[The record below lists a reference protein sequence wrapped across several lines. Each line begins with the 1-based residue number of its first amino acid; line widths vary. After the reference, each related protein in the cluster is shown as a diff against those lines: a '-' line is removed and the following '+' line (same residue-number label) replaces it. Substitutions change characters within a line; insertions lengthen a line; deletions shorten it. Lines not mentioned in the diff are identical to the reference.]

1 MGDYE
6 YQQLENSSIRM
17 AVHKPENCMSEVCT
31 IHQRTDHSM
40 RRFPQIWRGDRKLMM
55 RTCPHDIQH
64 PDPDDFKIIDG
75 IDNGEHD
82 CDGCCIQ
89 FLDEEP
95 DYNANND

>member
-1 MGDYE
+1 
-6 YQQLENSSIRM
+6 
-17 AVHKPENCMSEVCT
+17 
-31 IHQRTDHSM
+31 
-40 RRFPQIWRGDRKLMM
+40 MM